1 MYGILPILKYTNK
14 TRFMPKKLLVLGG
27 GTGGLV
33 ISKEV
38 RELFKPEE
46 VEITVVDMKDRTE
59 FRPSYLYVAFG
70 YRKPEQI
77 SVPLEYLKRRGINF
91 VKARVTKIDAANRKV
106 STTAGDFTYDILV
119 VALGAETVDTG
130 FPHTWELE
138 PSLKVAEALSNVKQ
152 GHVVI
157 GVYSLPYR
165 CPPAPIELAMLTHFY
180 YLTRG
185 LRDKVKI
192 TVVHPLK
199 RPFENF
205 GPMAAKWMSGFL
217 QQLGIEYIGVGQGQA
232 IKSLG
237 KNELETTTG
246 ERVKFDAAFIVP
258 PHKAPDPVL
267 GSDLV
272 KNGWAAPRSPPNGDF
287 RSEKYDDVYVVGD
300 VAAPNVPV
308 GMAGTILHS
317 YAPWVVSNIAADLA
331 GVSIGKPPFR
341 IVGTCA
347 LDVGAYGM
355 AAACDFTQ
363 FVKKQKPYPDCMF
376 LPPSPVTR
384 IFKEMFEKVYFNW
397 LLGVVP

>member
-1 MYGILPILKYTNK
+1 
-14 TRFMPKKLLVLGG
+14 MPKKLLVLGG
-27 GTGGLV
+27 GTGGLIV
-33 ISKEV
+33 SKEI
-38 RELFKPEE
+38 RELFGPGE
-46 VEITVVDMKDRTE
+46 VEITLIDQKERTE

-70 YRKPEQI
+70 YRKPEQV
-77 SVPLEYLKRRGINF
+77 SAPLEYVKRYGINF
-91 VKARVTKIDAANRKV
+91 VKGKVTAIDAANRKV
-106 STTAGDFTYDILV
+106 KTTAGEFTYDALV
-119 VALGAETVDTG
+119 VSLGAETIETG

-138 PSLKVAEALSNVKQ
+138 SSLKVAETLAQVKQ

-217 QQLGIEYIGVGQGQA
+217 QLGIEYIGVGQSTA

-246 ERVKFDAAFIVP
+246 EKIKFDAAFIIP

-267 GSDLV
+267 NSDLA
-272 KNGWAAPRSPPNGDF
+272 KNGWAAPRNPANGDF
-287 RSEKYDDVYVVGD
+287 RSEKYDDVYVIGD

-317 YAPWVVSNIAADLA
+317 YTPWVVSNIAADLM
-331 GVSIGKPPFR
+331 GVSLGKPPFR

-384 IFKEMFEKVYFNW
+384 MFKEMFEKMYFNW

>member
-1 MYGILPILKYTNK
+1 MV
-14 TRFMPKKLLVLGG
+14 KKLLILGG
-27 GTGGLV
+27 GTGGLI
-33 ISKEV
+33 ISREV
-38 RELFKPEE
+38 RERLGPGE

-77 SVPLEYLKRRGINF
+77 SAPLEHLKKYKINF
-91 VKARVTKIDAANRKV
+91 VKAKVTKIDPANRKV
-106 STTAGDFTYDILV
+106 STTAGDFTYDNLV

-130 FPHTWELE
+130 LPHTWELE
-138 PSLKVAEALSNVKQ
+138 PALKVAETLPQIKQ
-152 GHVVI
+152 GHIVI

-165 CPPAPIELAMLTHFY
+165 CPPAPIELAMLMHFY
-180 YLTRG
+180 FLTRG

-192 TVVHPLK
+192 TVAHPFK

-205 GPMAAKWMSGFL
+205 GPMAIRWMSNFL
-217 QQLGIEYIGVGQGQA
+217 QQLGIEYVGVGQTQA
-232 IKSLG
+232 IKSIG
-237 KNELETTTG
+237 KNELELTNG

-267 GSDLV
+267 NSDLA
-272 KNGWAAPRSPPNGDF
+272 KNGWAAPRNPANGDF

-317 YAPWVVSNIAADLA
+317 YSPWVVNNIVADLA
-331 GVSIGKPPFR
+331 GVSLGNPPFR
-341 IVGTCA
+341 VVGTCA
-347 LDVGAYGM
+347 LDVGGFGM
-355 AAACDFTQ
+355 AAACDFTP
-363 FVKKQKPYPDCMF
+363 FVKKQKPYPDCIF
-376 LPPSPVTR
+376 LPPAPAAR
-384 IFKEMFEKVYFNW
+384 IFKEMFEKIYFNW

>member
-1 MYGILPILKYTNK
+1 
-14 TRFMPKKLLVLGG
+14 MPKKLLVLGG

-33 ISKEV
+33 VSKEV
-38 RELFKPEE
+38 REVVGPGE
-46 VEITVVDMKDRTE
+46 VEITLIDQKDRTE

-77 SVPLEYLKRRGINF
+77 SAPLEYVKRHGVNF
-91 VKARVTKIDAANRKV
+91 VKAKVTSIDAANRKV
-106 STTAGDFTYDILV
+106 KTTAGEFSYDALV
-119 VALGAETVDTG
+119 VALGAETIDTG

-138 PSLKVAEALSNVKQ
+138 PSLKVADVLSQIRQ
-152 GHVVI
+152 GNIVI
-157 GVYSLPYR
+157 GVYSMPYR

-192 TVVHPLK
+192 TVVHPMK

-217 QQLGIEYIGVGQGQA
+217 QQLGVEYIGVGQNPA

-237 KNELETTTG
+237 KNELETATG
-246 ERVKFDAAFIVP
+246 EKVKFDAAFIVP
-258 PHKAPDPVL
+258 PHKAPDAVL
-267 GSDLV
+267 NSDLA
-272 KNGWAAPRSPPNGDF
+272 KNGWAAPRNPANGDF
-287 RSEKYDDVYVVGD
+287 RSEKYDDVYVIGD

-317 YAPWVVSNIAADLA
+317 YSPWVVSNLLADLT
-331 GVSIGKPPFR
+331 GISLGKPPFR

-355 AAACDFTQ
+355 AAACDFTP

-384 IFKEMFEKVYFNW
+384 MFKEMFEKIYFNW

>member
-1 MYGILPILKYTNK
+1 
-14 TRFMPKKLLVLGG
+14 MPKKLLVLGG
-27 GTGGLV
+27 GSAGL
-33 ISKEV
+33 IIAREV
-38 RELFKPEE
+38 REQLSPEE
-46 VEITVVDMKDRTE
+46 VEITVVDKSDRTE

-77 SVPLEYLKRRGINF
+77 SAPLENLKRYRINF
-91 VKARVTKIDAANRKV
+91 VKAKVTKIDPANRRV
-106 STTAGDFTYDILV
+106 STTAGDLTYDDLV

-138 PSLKVAEALSNVKQ
+138 PSLKVAETLSRVKQ
-152 GHVVI
+152 GNVVI
-157 GVYSLPYR
+157 GVYSMPYR

-185 LRDKVKI
+185 LRDKVKL

-217 QQLGIEYIGVGQGQA
+217 QQLGIEYLGVGQNPA
-232 IKSLG
+232 IKTLG
-237 KNELETTTG
+237 KNELETASG
-246 ERVKFDAAFIVP
+246 EKVKFDAAFIIP

-267 GSDLV
+267 NSELA
-272 KNGWAAPRSPPNGDF
+272 KNGWGAIRSPPNGDF
-287 RSEKYDDVYVVGD
+287 RSEKYDDVYLVGD
-300 VAAPNVPV
+300 VVAPNIPV
-308 GMAGTILHS
+308 GMAGTIVHA
-317 YAPWVVSNIAADLA
+317 YAPWVVSNIVADLA
-331 GVSIGKPPFR
+331 GVSVGKPPFR

-355 AAACDFTQ
+355 AAACDFTP

-376 LPPSPVTR
+376 LPPTPVTR
-384 IFKEMFEKVYFNW
+384 IFKEMFEKMYFNW
-397 LLGVVP
+397 LLGAVP

>member
-1 MYGILPILKYTNK
+1 
-14 TRFMPKKLLVLGG
+14 MPKKLLVLGG
-27 GTGGLV
+27 GTGGLI

-38 RELFKPEE
+38 REIAGPGE
-46 VEITVVDMKDRTE
+46 VEITLIDKKDRTD

-70 YRKPEQI
+70 YRKPEQV
-77 SVPLEYLKRRGINF
+77 SVPLEYVKRHGVNF
-91 VKARVTKIDAANRKV
+91 VKAEVKAIDPANRKV
-106 STTAGDFTYDILV
+106 KTTAGEFTYDALV

-138 PSLKVAEALSNVKQ
+138 PSLKVAEVLPQIRQ

-157 GVYSLPYR
+157 GVYSMPYR

-192 TVVHPLK
+192 TVVHPMK

-217 QQLGIEYIGVGQGQA
+217 QQLGVEYIGVGQNPA
-232 IKSLG
+232 IKALG
-237 KNELETTTG
+237 KNELETATG
-246 ERVKFDAAFIVP
+246 EKIKFDAAFIVP

-267 GSDLV
+267 NSDLA
-272 KNGWAAPRSPPNGDF
+272 KNGWAAPRSPANGDF
-287 RSEKYDDVYVVGD
+287 RSEKYDDVYVIGD

-317 YAPWVVSNIAADLA
+317 YSPWVVSNLLADLL
-331 GVSIGKPPFR
+331 GVSLGKPPFR

-384 IFKEMFEKVYFNW
+384 IFKEMFEKIYFNW

>member
-1 MYGILPILKYTNK
+1 MA
-14 TRFMPKKLLVLGG
+14 KKLLILGG
-27 GTGGLV
+27 GTGGLI

-38 RELFKPEE
+38 REVLGPGD

-70 YRKPEQI
+70 YRRPEQI
-77 SVPLEYLKRRGINF
+77 SVPLEYLKRRNVNF
-91 VKARVTKIDAANRKV
+91 VKARVTKIDPANRKV
-106 STTAGDFTYDILV
+106 STTAGDFTYDDLV

-138 PSLKVAEALSNVKQ
+138 PSLKVAEALSQVRQ

-205 GPMAAKWMSGFL
+205 GPVAAKWMTNFL
-217 QQLGIEYIGVGQGQA
+217 QQLGIEYVGVGQSQA

-237 KNELETTTG
+237 KNELETATG
-246 ERVKFDAAFIVP
+246 EKIKFDVALVVP

-267 GSDLV
+267 NSDLA
-272 KNGWAAPRSPPNGDF
+272 KNGWAAPRSPANGDF

-300 VAAPNVPV
+300 VVAPNVPV

-317 YAPWVVSNIAADLA
+317 YAPWVVSNIVADLA
-331 GVSIGKPPFR
+331 GISMGKPPFR

-376 LPPSPVTR
+376 LPPSPVSR

>member
-1 MYGILPILKYTNK
+1 
-14 TRFMPKKLLVLGG
+14 MPKRLLILGG
-27 GTGGLV
+27 GTGGLI
-33 ISKEV
+33 ISREV
-38 RELFKPEE
+38 RELLEPGE
-46 VEITVVDMKDRTE
+46 VEITVVDKNDRTE
-59 FRPSYLYVAFG
+59 FRPSYLYIAFG

-77 SVPLEYLKRRGINF
+77 SAPLENLKRYKINF
-91 VKARVTKIDAANRKV
+91 VKAKVTKIDPANRRV
-106 STTAGDFTYDILV
+106 STTAGDFSYDNLV

-138 PSLKVAEALSNVKQ
+138 PSLKVAETLSKVKQ
-152 GHVVI
+152 GHIVI
-157 GVYSLPYR
+157 GVYSMPYR

-185 LRDKVKI
+185 LRDKVRI
-192 TVVHPLK
+192 TVVLPMK

-217 QQLGIEYIGVGQGQA
+217 QQLGIEYVGIGQDTA

-246 ERVKFDAAFIVP
+246 ERIKFDAAFIVP

-267 GSDLV
+267 NSDLV
-272 KNGWAAPRSPPNGDF
+272 KNGWAAPRNPANGDF
-287 RSEKYDDVYVVGD
+287 RSEKYDDIYVVGD
-300 VAAPNVPV
+300 VVAPNVPV

-317 YAPWVVSNIAADLA
+317 YAPWVVSNIVADLV
-331 GVSIGKPPFR
+331 GVSLGKPPFR

-347 LDVGAYGM
+347 LDVGAYGI
-355 AAACDFTQ
+355 AAACDFTS

-384 IFKEMFEKVYFNW
+384 IFKEMFEKIYFNW

>member
-1 MYGILPILKYTNK
+1 MV
-14 TRFMPKKLLVLGG
+14 KKLLVLGG
-27 GTGGLV
+27 GTGGLA

-38 RELFKPEE
+38 RELLGPGE

-77 SVPLEYLKRRGINF
+77 SAPLEFLKRHNVNF
-91 VKARVTKIDAANRKV
+91 VKAKVTKIDPANRKV
-106 STTAGDFTYDILV
+106 STTAGDFTYDNLV

-138 PSLKVAEALSNVKQ
+138 PSLKVAEALSQVKS

-157 GVYSLPYR
+157 GVYSIPYR
-165 CPPAPIELAMLTHFY
+165 CPPAPFELAMLTHFY

-185 LRDKVKI
+185 LREKVKI
-192 TVVHPLK
+192 TVVHPSK
-199 RPFENF
+199 RPFQSF
-205 GPMAAKWMSGFL
+205 GPMATKWMSGFL
-217 QQLGIEYIGVGQGQA
+217 QQLGIDYIGVGQSVA

-246 ERVKFDAAFIVP
+246 EKVKFDAAFIVP
-258 PHKAPDPVL
+258 PHKAPDAVL
-267 GSDLV
+267 NSDLA
-272 KNGWAAPRSPPNGDF
+272 KNGWAAPRNAANGDF
-287 RSEKYDDVYVVGD
+287 RSEKYDDVYVIGD

-317 YAPWVVSNIAADLA
+317 YAPWVVSNIVADLA
-331 GVSIGKPPFR
+331 GVSLGKPPFR

-384 IFKEMFEKVYFNW
+384 IFKEMFEKIYFNW

>member
-1 MYGILPILKYTNK
+1 
-14 TRFMPKKLLVLGG
+14 
-27 GTGGLV
+27 
-33 ISKEV
+33 V
-38 RELFKPEE
+38 RELLSPDD
-46 VEITVVDMKDRTE
+46 VEITVIDVKDRTE
-59 FRPSYLYVAFG
+59 FRPSYLYLAFG

-77 SVPLEYLKRRGINF
+77 SVPLENLRKYKINF
-91 VKARVTKIDAANRKV
+91 VKAKVTKIDPANRKV
-106 STTAGDFTYDILV
+106 STTAGDFAYDDLV
-119 VALGAETVDTG
+119 VSLGAETLETG

-138 PSLKVAEALSNVKQ
+138 PSLKVADALSQIRQ

-237 KNELETTTG
+237 KNELELTNG
-246 ERVKFDAAFIVP
+246 ERVKFDAAFVVP

-267 GSDLV
+267 NSDLA
-272 KNGWAAPRSPPNGDF
+272 KNGWAAPRNPANGDF
-287 RSEKYDDVYVVGD
+287 RSEKYDDVYVIGD

-317 YAPWVVSNIAADLA
+317 YAPWVVSNIVADLA

-355 AAACDFTQ
+355 AAACDFTP

-384 IFKEMFEKVYFNW
+384 MFKEMFEKMYFNW
-397 LLGVVP
+397 LLGVMP

>member
-1 MYGILPILKYTNK
+1 LI
-14 TRFMPKKLLVLGG
+14 
-27 GTGGLV
+27 
-33 ISKEV
+33 ISREV
-38 RELFKPEE
+38 REQLTPDE
-46 VEITVVDMKDRTE
+46 VEITVVDAKDRSE

-70 YRKPEQI
+70 YRRPEQI
-77 SVPLEYLKRRGINF
+77 SVPLEHLKKYRINF
-91 VKARVTKIDAANRKV
+91 VKARVTKIDPANRHV
-106 STTAGDFTYDILV
+106 STTAGDFTYDDLV
-119 VALGAETVDTG
+119 VSLGAETVETG
-130 FPHTWELE
+130 LPHTWELE
-138 PSLKVAEALSNVKQ
+138 PSLRVAETISQVRQ
-152 GHVVI
+152 GRVVI

-217 QQLGIEYIGVGQGQA
+217 QQLDIEYIGVGQGQA

-237 KNELETTTG
+237 KNELELTNG

-267 GSDLV
+267 NSDLV
-272 KNGWAAPRSPPNGDF
+272 KNGWAAPRGPANGDF
-287 RSEKYDDVYVVGD
+287 RSEKYDDVYMVGD

-317 YAPWVVSNIAADLA
+317 YAPWVVSNILADLA
-331 GVSIGKPPFR
+331 GVSVGKPPFR

-355 AAACDFTQ
+355 AAACDFTP
-363 FVKKQKPYPDCMF
+363 FVKKQKPYPDCTF
-376 LPPSPVTR
+376 LPPSPATR
-384 IFKEMFEKVYFNW
+384 IFKEMFEKIYFNW
-397 LLGVVP
+397 LLGVMP

>member
-1 MYGILPILKYTNK
+1 
-14 TRFMPKKLLVLGG
+14 MPKKILILGG
-27 GTGGLV
+27 GTGGL
-33 ISKEV
+33 IMAKEL
-38 RELFKPEE
+38 RERLGPQDA
-46 VEITVVDMKDRTE
+46 EITLVDMRDRTD

-70 YRKPEQI
+70 YRRPEQI
-77 SVPLEYLKRRGINF
+77 SAPLSLVERHGVKF
-91 VKARVTKIDAANRKV
+91 VKAKVTAIDPANRKV
-106 STTAGDFTYDILV
+106 KTTAGDMAYDVLI
-119 VALGAETVDTG
+119 VALGAETIDTG

-138 PSLKVAEALSNVKQ
+138 PSLKVAETLANVKQ
-152 GHVVI
+152 GTVVI
-157 GVYSLPYR
+157 GVHSMPYR

-180 YLTRG
+180 YLTRN

-192 TVVHPLK
+192 VVVHPMK

-205 GPMAAKWMSGFL
+205 GPVAAKWMTSFL
-217 QQLGIEYIGVGQGQA
+217 QQLGVEYIGVGQDPA

-237 KNELETTTG
+237 KNELETAAG

-258 PHKAPDPVL
+258 PHKAPDAVL
-267 GSDLV
+267 NSDLA
-272 KNGWAAPRSPPNGDF
+272 KNGWGAIRSPPNGDF
-287 RSEKYDDVYVVGD
+287 RSEKYDDVYLIGD
-300 VAAPNVPV
+300 LVAPNLPV

-317 YAPWVVSNIAADLA
+317 YAPWVVNNIVADVA
-331 GVSIGKPPFR
+331 GVSIGNPPFR

-355 AAACDFTQ
+355 AAACDFTPY
-363 FVKKQKPYPDCMF
+363 VKKLKPYPDCMF

>member
-1 MYGILPILKYTNK
+1 
-14 TRFMPKKLLVLGG
+14 MPKKVLVLGG
-27 GTGGLV
+27 GTGGLMTV
-33 ISKEV
+33 KEL
-38 RELFKPEE
+38 RERFGPGD
-46 VEITVVDMKDRTE
+46 VEITLIDAKDRTD

-70 YRKPEQI
+70 YRRPEEV
-77 SVPLEYLKRRGINF
+77 SVPLEHVKRHGVNF
-91 VKARVTKIDAANRKV
+91 VKAKVTAIDAANRKV
-106 STTAGDFTYDILV
+106 KTTAGEFTYDVLV
-119 VALGAETVDTG
+119 VALGAETVETG

-138 PSLKVAEALSNVKQ
+138 PSLKVAEALAQVKQ
-152 GHVVI
+152 GHIVI

-217 QQLGIEYIGVGQGQA
+217 QQLGIEYVGVGQSTA

-237 KNELETTTG
+237 KSELETTTG
-246 ERVKFDAAFIVP
+246 EKFKFDAAFIVP

-267 GSDLV
+267 NSDLA
-272 KNGWAAPRSPPNGDF
+272 KNGWAAPRNPANGDF
-287 RSEKYDDVYVVGD
+287 RSAKYDDVYVIGD

-317 YAPWVVSNIAADLA
+317 YMPWVISNIAADLF
-331 GVSIGKPPFR
+331 GVYLGKPPFR

-347 LDVGAYGM
+347 LDVGAFGM
-355 AAACDFTQ
+355 AAACDFTP

-376 LPPSPVTR
+376 LPPAPATR
-384 IFKEMFEKVYFNW
+384 LFKEMFEKVYFNW